1 MKGKLLEK
9 IHHIKGI
16 FKKNFKKIGLKIVYT
31 LLILIF
37 WQFFSYYLYAG
48 FARIMTINYFGPGL
62 IGNRYYKYVCISD
75 NICHDIDDY
84 QKFCIRLALLP
95 TFRKV
100 YFGLDNVP
108 ENLKHQC
115 KDMKTGKIYFTEI
128 KDGYFLD
135 VSDINTGYMWY
146 QSYYIHRIR
155 LFDGEGH
162 EVIFIWVLGGWWP
175 YKSYTN
181 IFGGL

>member
-9 IHHIKGI
+9 IYHIKGI

-62 IGNRYYKYVCISD
+62 IGNTYYKFVCISD
-75 NICHDIDDY
+75 YKCRETDDY
-84 QKFCIRLALLP
+84 QKFCIRLAMLP

-100 YFGLDNVP
+100 YFGRDNVP
-108 ENLKHQC
+108 EDLKHQSID
-115 KDMKTGKIYFTEI
+115 KKTGEI
-128 KDGYFLD
+128 HFMEFKNGYLLD
-135 VSDINTGYMWY
+135 LSDIDTGYMWY
-146 QSYYIHRIR
+146 RSLYFNQTGF
-155 LFDGEGH
+155 LGGEGR
-162 EVIFIWVLGGWWP
+162 EAVFIWVLGGWWP
-175 YKSYTN
+175 YNSHVK
-181 IFGGL
+181 FRM